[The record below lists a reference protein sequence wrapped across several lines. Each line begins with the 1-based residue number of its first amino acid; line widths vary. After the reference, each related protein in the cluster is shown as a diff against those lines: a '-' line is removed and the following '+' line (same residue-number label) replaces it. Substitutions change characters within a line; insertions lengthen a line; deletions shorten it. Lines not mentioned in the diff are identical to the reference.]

1 MNIKKVI
8 IQWQSMTL
16 KMRMTLLV
24 SIALL
29 SLFLVGANSW
39 ISSSRSHDNLTKIAN
54 ELVPGQK
61 KLGEAS
67 LLFQKARA
75 EMLQHFIFEDADM
88 HEVVMVREDSI
99 LNELKATL
107 KARAPYLQDEIDRAL
122 VKKEIENVDLFF
134 ENYNELAANF
144 KKEDKDEAT
153 MIYMGEILPILR
165 NIDSLLTE
173 DIKHTTDM
181 VEKAKVSAEN
191 SYTSGLRITL
201 TLFVICVLILGLYGS
216 YSARIIIRRIGGEP
230 GEVHK
235 VAERLAEGDLTVEI
249 KLRDGDDSSI
259 LFSVQNMV
267 NKLREVLNEIQNTIV
282 HLSDAASEISSSAES
297 LADNASAE
305 AASVDTTSA
314 TVEELGASTA
324 QNAENAK
331 VTRVTTNESVDD
343 VKEGGEASVAT
354 ADSMEQISEKIE
366 VIEDIAYQTNM
377 LALNAAIEAA
387 RAGESGRGFSV
398 VAQEVRKLAERSQ
411 EAAKEIVTLAKTS
424 LGHAQHAG
432 QVMSSLVPKFQNAAS
447 LVEEITAASEE
458 QAMGLDHITET
469 FNQLNE
475 SAQTNAAASEELAG
489 TSNELT
495 EKANDLKQQMDFFKF

>member
-1 MNIKKVI
+1 
-8 IQWQSMTL
+8 
-16 KMRMTLLV
+16 
-24 SIALL
+24 
-29 SLFLVGANSW
+29 
-39 ISSSRSHDNLTKIAN
+39 
-54 ELVPGQK
+54 
-61 KLGEAS
+61 
-67 LLFQKARA
+67 
-75 EMLQHFIFEDADM
+75 
-88 HEVVMVREDSI
+88 
-99 LNELKATL
+99 
-107 KARAPYLQDEIDRAL
+107 
-122 VKKEIENVDLFF
+122 
-134 ENYNELAANF
+134 
-144 KKEDKDEAT
+144 
-153 MIYMGEILPILR
+153 MIYMGEILPILKS
-165 NIDSLLTE
+165 IDSLLLI
-173 DIKHTTDM
+173 DVNHTADL
-181 VEKAKVSAEN
+181 VKEAKESAEE
-191 SYTSGLRITL
+191 SFESGRTITV
-201 TLFVICVLILGLYGS
+201 TLFIICVFILALYGG
-216 YSARIIIRRIGGEP
+216 YSTRTIIRRIGGEP
-230 GEVHK
+230 GEVHL

-249 KLRDGDDSSI
+249 KLRRGDDSSI

-267 NKLREVLNEIQNTIV
+267 NKLREVLNEIQNTIS

-331 VTRVTTNESVDD
+331 VTRVTTNESV
-343 VKEGGEASVAT
+343 VKAKAGGEASSAT

-411 EAAKEIVTLAKTS
+411 EAAKEIVTLAKKS
-424 LGHAQHAG
+424 LGEAQHAG
-432 QVMSSLVPKFQNAAS
+432 RIMEELVPKFQNAAS

-475 SAQTNAAASEELAG
+475 SAQTNAAASEELAS

-495 EKANDLKQQMDFFKF
+495 GKANNLKQQMDFFKF